1 MDGRAHGNFR
11 IALAE
16 GSIYETMTEVIRTS
30 ADNLC
35 FVELVK
41 LLDKDL
47 AIRDGEDADFYA
59 QYNHVDLSF
68 KVVVVLENDAAVSCG
83 ALKHFEEGVFEV
95 KRMYTLENARGKG
108 YAISIID
115 ALEQWAAELGYQR
128 LVLETGIHQPEAI
141 ALYKKCGFQRISN
154 YGQYAGIE
162 TSFCFEKH
170 L

>member
-1 MDGRAHGNFR
+1 
-11 IALAE
+11 
-16 GSIYETMTEVIRTS
+16 MTEVIRTT
-30 ADNLC
+30 ADDPR

-41 LLDKDL
+41 LLDKEL

-68 KVVVVLENDAAVSCG
+68 KVVLVLENDKAVACG
-83 ALKHFEEGVFEV
+83 ALKHFDEGMFEV
-95 KRMYTLENARGKG
+95 KRMYTAEQARGKG
-108 YAISIID
+108 HAMSMIE
-115 ALEQWAAELGYQR
+115 AAENWAVELGYQR
-128 LVLETGIHQPEAI
+128 LVLETGINQPEAI
-141 ALYKKCGFQRISN
+141 ALYTKCGFQRIPN